1 MDKKLEKGQIV
12 SGEVQ
17 NKSFHFYKP
26 SLKMNQENFAVSQNP
41 WPEAPAPKSLATW
54 IIQPSKLSDKV
65 FYCFIAA

>member
-1 MDKKLEKGQIV
+1 
-12 SGEVQ
+12 
-17 NKSFHFYKP
+17 
-26 SLKMNQENFAVSQNP
+26 MNQENFAVSQNP